1 MSDAIDELELIGEAL
16 QATIAA
22 GTYQSAPIR
31 CALASGRSVWAEVKP
46 CAVVIAPP
54 AFGFDESVEEGWT
67 LVESEWPLMLYSARG
82 REPDTMTELRFSMA
96 VVAALA
102 ADPTLGGVASF
113 AFPLASDVPTP
124 MAPPEPAP
132 PEMFRRTLR
141 VRVNHNP
148 E

>member
-1 MSDAIDELELIGEAL
+1 MSDGIDELEAIGEAL
-16 QATIAA
+16 LATIAA
-22 GTYQSAPIR
+22 GDYDGSPIR
-31 CALASGRSVWAEVKP
+31 CGLASGRSVWAEVRP

-54 AFGFDESVEEGWT
+54 AFGFDENIEEGWSLT
-67 LVESEWPLMLYSARG
+67 ESEWPLLLYSARG
-82 REPDTMTELRFSMA
+82 KEPDTTTEMRFSMA

-102 ADPTLGGVASF
+102 ADPSLGGVASF
-113 AFPLASDVPTP
+113 AYPLASDVPTP

-141 VRVNHNP
+141 VRVHHNP